1 MTDKERKMVMYA
13 TSILN
18 HLKRNDIPAIHYADE
33 LLDKAIDNAIDL
45 RLADLN
51 EAGDFVLID

>member
-18 HLKRNDIPAIHYADE
+18 FLKRNDIPAIHYADQ
-33 LLDKAIDNAIDL
+33 LLDKAIDNAMDL
-45 RLADLN
+45 GLADVN
-51 EAGDFVLID
+51 EVGDFVLID

>member
-18 HLKRNDIPAIHYADE
+18 FLKRDDIPAFHYADQ
-33 LLDKAIDNAIDL
+33 LLDKAIDNAVDL
-45 RLADLN
+45 GLADLN